1 MRLLVTGS
9 AGFIGAALCER
20 LLDEG
25 HNVIG
30 IDNLNDYYNP
40 NLKKDRLL
48 KFSNNSNF
56 VNLEIDL
63 SDQEKILE
71 VFENNKFDAVINL
84 AAQAGVRYSIKN
96 PEAYVKSNLIGFSN
110 ILEASR
116 KTKLKNL
123 IFASS
128 SSVYGGNLKLPF
140 STKDDVNKPLSF
152 YAATKIANELM
163 AHSYSHIHDLQ
174 CTGLRFFT
182 VYGPWDRPD
191 MALQSFSQALIKGE
205 KIQLFNNGN
214 HLRDFTYIDD
224 IIEGIVK
231 ILNLGVP
238 KTYNLYNIGS
248 NNPINLMDF
257 IEILENSFGLKA
269 KKEFLPLQEGD
280 MQDTYADISDLE
292 KDFGYRP
299 STTLE
304 EGIFNF
310 VSWFKEYYDYK

>member
-1 MRLLVTGS
+1 MRFLVTGS
-9 AGFIGAALCER
+9 AGFIGAALCKR
-20 LLDEG
+20 LLNEG

-30 IDNLNDYYNP
+30 IDNLNDYYDL

-48 KFSNNSNF
+48 QFSNNSNF
-56 VNLEIDL
+56 VNLELDL

-71 VFENNKFDAVINL
+71 VFEKNKFDAVINL

-116 KTKLKNL
+116 KIKLKNL

-163 AHSYSHIHDLQ
+163 AHSYSHIHNLQ

-191 MALQSFSQALIKGE
+191 MALQSFSRALIKGE
-205 KIQLFNNGN
+205 KIKLFNNGN

-224 IIEGIVK
+224 IIEGIVR

-238 KTYNLYNIGS
+238 KTFNLYNIGS

-257 IEILENSFGLKA
+257 IEILENSFGLQA
-269 KKEFLPLQEGD
+269 EKEFLPLQEGD

-299 STTLE
+299 STTIE
-304 EGIFNF
+304 DGIFNF